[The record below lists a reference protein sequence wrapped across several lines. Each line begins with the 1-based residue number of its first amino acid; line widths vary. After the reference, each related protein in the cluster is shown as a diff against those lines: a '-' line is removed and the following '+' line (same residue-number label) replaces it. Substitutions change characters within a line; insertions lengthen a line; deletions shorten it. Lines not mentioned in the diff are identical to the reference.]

1 MKRGDMFARLME
13 EYGSQEENMNED
25 PVTDKQASSSAV
37 VAEAKKATQK
47 LMQDEERLT
56 GAVTWSVYSKYIAYA
71 GGWPIVPLF
80 LLAMMY
86 QGAHG
91 GFKGDERSE
100 PQCVDCFLVANTIV
114 LGLWTSSSIHGFTQ
128 G

>member
-13 EYGSQEENMNED
+13 EYGSQEENMNEGGAAD
-25 PVTDKQASSSAV
+25 KKTDDVAV
-37 VAEAKKATQK
+37 PAEAKKATQK
-47 LMQDEERLT
+47 LMQDEERIT
-56 GAVTWSVYSKYIAYA
+56 GAVSWSVYSKYIAYA
-71 GGWPIVPLF
+71 GGWPIVPIV

-100 PQCVDCFLVANTIV
+100 PQCVDCFLVAKTIV
-114 LGLWTSSSIHGFTQ
+114 LGLWTS
-128 G
+128 